1 MTSAI
6 ILAGGLGTR
15 LREAVPGLP
24 KPMAPIGG
32 RPFLECQMDY
42 WIGEGVDHFVLS
54 VGYMRNIIID
64 HFGDSYCGISID
76 YAIEEEP
83 LGTGGGLLLAL
94 KKARGDT
101 VLILNGDTFFEVS
114 LTEILK
120 FHRDKK
126 SQWTFALFSS
136 NEDGRYMGVN
146 VSVDGRI
153 NSLKSESSSVGAL
166 ASGGIYVADKVF
178 LKKFS
183 FPKKCSLEDDILNV
197 LFQAGARIFGQQ
209 FDGGFIDIG
218 VPRDYKRASSVIKGE

>member
-42 WIGEGVDHFVLS
+42 WISQGVGHFVLS
-54 VGYMRNIIID
+54 VGHLRNVITD
-64 HFGDSYCGISID
+64 HFGDSYRGISID

-83 LGTGGGLLLAL
+83 LGTGGGLLLAME
-94 KKARGDT
+94 KVRGDT
-101 VLILNGDTFFEVS
+101 ILILNGDTFFAVS
-114 LTEILK
+114 LMQLLR
-120 FHRDKK
+120 FHCDKK

-146 VSVDGRI
+146 VNLDGRI
-153 NSLKSESSSVGAL
+153 NSLKSGSSALGAL
-166 ASGGIYVADKVF
+166 ANGGVYVADKEF

-183 FPKKCSLEDDILNV
+183 FPKKCSLEDDVLDV
-197 LFQAGARIFGQQ
+197 LFQAGARIYGHQ

-218 VPRDYKRASSVIKGE
+218 VPSDYNRASVVING

>member
-64 HFGDSYCGISID
+64 HFGDSYRGISID
-76 YAIEEEP
+76 YALEEEP
-83 LGTGGGLLLAL
+83 LGTGGGLLLAMQ
-94 KKARGDT
+94 KARGDT

-114 LTEILK
+114 LTQILQ
-120 FHRDKK
+120 FHCDKK

-136 NEDGRYMGVN
+136 NEDGRYMGVDVN
-146 VSVDGRI
+146 PDGRI
-153 NSLKSESSSVGAL
+153 NSLKSGSSAVGTL
-166 ASGGIYVADKVF
+166 ANGGVYVVDKEF

-183 FPKKCSLEDDILNV
+183 LPKKCSLEDDVLDV
-197 LFQAGARIFGQQ
+197 LFQAKARIYGHQC
-209 FDGGFIDIG
+209 DGGFIDIG
-218 VPRDYKRASSVIKGE
+218 VPSDYKRASVVINR

>member
-54 VGYMRNIIID
+54 VGYLRNVIID
-64 HFGDSYCGISID
+64 HFGDSYRGISID

-83 LGTGGGLLLAL
+83 LGTGGGLLLAMQ
-94 KKARGDT
+94 KVRGDT

-114 LTEILK
+114 LTQIVR

-136 NEDGRYMGVN
+136 NEDGRYMGVDVN
-146 VSVDGRI
+146 PDGRI
-153 NSLKSESSSVGAL
+153 NSLKSGSSAVGAL
-166 ASGGIYVADKVF
+166 ANGGVYVVDKEF

-183 FPKKCSLEDDILNV
+183 FPKKCSLEDDVLDV
-197 LFQAGARIFGQQ
+197 LFQAGARIYGQQ

-218 VPRDYKRASSVIKGE
+218 VPSDYKRASVVINR